1 MDTALTL
8 AHLIEDRRRGI
19 YVAGVNRRI
28 IKMFKKAKNE
38 GRTQTRFSD
47 LIGVD
52 FSTTATKVVRLKQ
65 GKGGISLTGL
75 DLLPPIDF
83 KADAA
88 RLQLPRNLSTNYCC
102 LSYTGGPAVVRMINT
117 HIDERDGVLPEL
129 KIRELLNVTKEYRVS
144 AQLIKRGQG
153 RQDSSF
159 LAAAIPD
166 ADAECMM
173 ELFPSGPPAPAS
185 LEVSGLSFISAFLH
199 ARGEECADS
208 TVCLLDTGET
218 VSHFIFLTNGLV
230 TLVGKMPVGAK
241 MLREKVAGDLGLD
254 EELAASILSDASI
267 NISSSISSLLAPF
280 IKQMTISKDFI
291 ERHQGCR
298 ISRIYISG
306 GLSLLPTWGAEVE
319 QMLGGHVSTWSPLEN
334 IEYDSDSIPDE
345 MVAQATRFSGAIGA
359 AIGGIE
365 V

>member
-1 MDTALTL
+1 
-8 AHLIEDRRRGI
+8 
-19 YVAGVNRRI
+19 
-28 IKMFKKAKNE
+28 MFKKANNE
-38 GRTQTRFSD
+38 DRTQTRFSD

-52 FSTTATKVVRLKQ
+52 FSTTSTKVVRLKQ

-75 DLLPPIDF
+75 DLLPPVDF
-83 KADAA
+83 SSDPS
-88 RLQLPRNLSTNYCC
+88 RLQLSRNFSANYCC
-102 LSYTGGPAVVRMINT
+102 LAYTGAPAVVRMINT
-117 HIDERDGVLPEL
+117 NIGEREETLPEL
-129 KIRELLNVTKEYRVS
+129 KIRELLNVTEEFRVS

-166 ADAECMM
+166 ADVEYMM
-173 ELFPSGPPAPAS
+173 DLFPSGPPAPAS

-218 VSHFIFLTNGLV
+218 ISHFIFLTNGLV
-230 TLVGKMPVGAK
+230 TLVGKMPFGAK
-241 MLREKVAGDLGLD
+241 MLRKKVADDLGLD

-267 NISSSISSLLAPF
+267 NISSSISDLLAPF
-280 IKQMTISKDFI
+280 IKQLTISKDFI

-306 GLSLLPTWGAEVE
+306 GLSLLPSWGAEVG
-319 QMLGGHVSTWSPLEN
+319 QMLGGHVSNWSPLEN
-334 IEYDSDSIPDE
+334 IEYDSGNIPDE
-345 MVAQATRFSGAIGA
+345 MIKQATRFSGAIGA

-365 V
+365 VS